1 MEHEIFLKQ
10 YADKT
15 KPKEL
20 WKAWNKGQRGGSKW
34 DIWMVWICL
43 YRKKGG
49 FHRPNSC
56 IVFNLI
62 LSSTVT
68 STNF

>member
-34 DIWMVWICL
+34 DIWMVWIHAPV
-43 YRKKGG
+43 G
-49 FHRPNSC
+49 
-56 IVFNLI
+56 
-62 LSSTVT
+62 
-68 STNF
+68 